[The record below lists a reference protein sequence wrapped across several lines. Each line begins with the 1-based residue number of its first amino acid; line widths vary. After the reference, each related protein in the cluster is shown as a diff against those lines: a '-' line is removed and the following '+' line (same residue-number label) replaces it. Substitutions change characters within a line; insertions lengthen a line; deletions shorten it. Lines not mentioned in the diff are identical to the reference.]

1 MRYLEWIWDP
11 NLSDDTYLADFAYL
25 LRDEAGELRVES
37 DRHRMGLFRRSEWL
51 DTLRQVGFEPSAIP
65 FQHSEVEPG
74 TTEVF
79 LGVRPYG

>member
-11 NLSDDTYLADFAYL
+11 DSSDDTYLIDFAYL

-37 DRHRMGLFRRSEWL
+37 DRHRMGFFSRSAWL
-51 DTLRQVGFEPSAIP
+51 DTLRQVGFEPRAIP

-79 LGVRPYG
+79 LGVRPPG